1 MVPKW
6 MWDVQTVI
14 FWVPF
19 VMFGIPL
26 FLGQNGL
33 VRIENRH
40 IATAVR
46 KYKSTDQDA
55 PEERRVSVAC
65 FFENGSTFNM

>member
-19 VMFGIPL
+19 LMFGMPL

-55 PEERRVSVAC
+55 FEERRVSVARG
-65 FFENGSTFNM
+65 FEKGSTFNM